1 MKAPYENITFDH
13 ELFEKLSQLHGVS
26 GYETPVRKYIAE
38 LVKPLCD
45 EVFVDAIG
53 NVIAVKYAIK
63 ENPDKKRIMFAA
75 HTDEI
80 GLQVMKVN
88 GDGTLMVKNLG
99 WDFIHTSYQSRVQFR
114 NGVTGIVS
122 ARVRPEN
129 LGGDRNN
136 LFVDIGCSSKEAA
149 EKYVNIGDVCCFVG
163 PYTKLV
169 DGYLTTKAIDDR
181 IGCYI
186 QIEVLKQLQ
195 GKETV
200 NDLYFAFTVQ
210 EEVGCRGGKTAAA
223 RILPDMGFAVDVTPG
238 QDRPGDLE
246 GSNTMG
252 IGCAV
257 KISDTSVICDEQINE
272 VLFGLCKEYDIPC
285 QKEVLAVGGTDASAI
300 NQSGVGA
307 RAAAVSVVTRYAH
320 GPNTLLN
327 EYDAN
332 AAVALLTEAAGAVYR
347 FE

>member
-1 MKAPYENITFDH
+1 MKAPYDSITFDH
-13 ELFEKLSQLHGVS
+13 ELFEHLSQLNGVS
-26 GYETPVRKYIAE
+26 GYETPVRNYIKEIVA
-38 LVKPLCD
+38 PLCD
-45 EVFVDAIG
+45 EVIVDAVG
-53 NVIAVKYAIK
+53 SVIAVRYADK
-63 ENPDKKRIMFAA
+63 ENPDKKRIMLAA

-80 GLQVMKVN
+80 GLQVIKIN

-99 WDFIHTSYQSRVQFR
+99 WDFIHTTYQSRVQFR

-129 LGGDRNN
+129 LGGERTN
-136 LFVDIGCSSKEAA
+136 LFVDIGCSTKEAA
-149 EKYVNIGDVCCFVG
+149 QKYVDVGDVCCFVG
-163 PYTKLV
+163 PYTRMV

-186 QIEVLKQLQ
+186 QIEVLKQLA
-195 GKETV
+195 GKPV
-200 NDLYFAFTVQ
+200 NNDLYFAFTVQ
-210 EEVGCRGGKTAAA
+210 EEVGCRGGHIAAA

-252 IGCAV
+252 VGCAI
-257 KISDTSVICDEQINE
+257 KISDTSVICDEQINK
-272 VLFGLCKEYDIPC
+272 VLFELCKEYEIPY
-285 QKEVLAVGGTDASAI
+285 QKEVLYVGGTDASAI
-300 NQSGVGA
+300 NQSGIGA

-320 GPNTLLN
+320 GPNTLVH
-327 EYDAN
+327 EQDVN
-332 AAVALLTEAAGAVYR
+332 AAVALLTEGCNAVYR